1 MLSYYKRLRGL
12 RLLIYSNIRDNLL
25 SFLHPFAH
33 GTALDD
39 EPIMAVLVTYFLT
52 QITLFSN
59 INQIASFVTM
69 TFLLT
74 FMVVNLACFLLKFVH
89 SRSSNCRISSAPN
102 FRPSFHYFRWYTAF
116 AGVIISFA
124 TMYFVDG
131 VYATVAA
138 AFMFSLF
145 LLIHYVCP
153 PKAWGDVTQSLI
165 YHQVRK
171 FLLRLDTRKGTTVIV
186 FTKFRTCQI
195 LASADSFTCWKS
207 AFTMAIHSILQRIK
221 ERSTL
226 HYRPYHSNK
235 RLFRLSPRSQKTK
248 VCLVRIHP
256 SLWCKS
262 IPSSRHIPL

>member
-1 MLSYYKRLRGL
+1 L
-12 RLLIYSNIRDNLL
+12 NDCNCRDDLL
-25 SFLHPFAH
+25 SILHPFSQ

-39 EPIMAVLVTYFLT
+39 EPTMGVLITYFLT

-74 FMVVNLACFLLKFVH
+74 FMVVNLACFLLKYNSFQ
-89 SRSSNCRISSAPN
+89 NTYINFRISSAPN

-116 AGVIISFA
+116 TGVIVSFA

-138 AFMFSLF
+138 AFMCSLF
-145 LLIHYVCP
+145 LLIHYFCP

-171 FLLRLDTRKGTTVIV
+171 FLLRLDTRKGTFPARILVT
-186 FTKFRTCQI
+186 FRT
-195 LASADSFTCWKS
+195 
-207 AFTMAIHSILQRIK
+207 R
-221 ERSTL
+221 
-226 HYRPYHSNK
+226 
-235 RLFRLSPRSQKTK
+235 
-248 VCLVRIHP
+248 
-256 SLWCKS
+256 
-262 IPSSRHIPL
+262 

>member
-1 MLSYYKRLRGL
+1 MLPASY
-12 RLLIYSNIRDNLL
+12 IRDNLL
-25 SFLHPFAH
+25 AFLSPFAQ
-33 GTALDD
+33 GTAIDD
-39 EPIMAVLVTYFLT
+39 EPTVAVLITYFLT

-74 FMVVNLACFLLKFVH
+74 FMVVNLACFLLKYNLLNYFFDY
-89 SRSSNCRISSAPN
+89 RISSAPN

-116 AGVIISFA
+116 IGVLVSFA

-145 LLIHYVCP
+145 LLIHYFCP

-171 FLLRLDTRKGTTVIV
+171 FLLRLDTRKGTPLELRCNTRTRQVLATSDIIV
-186 FTKFRTCQI
+186 GWQST
-195 LASADSFTCWKS
+195 
-207 AFTMAIHSILQRIK
+207 FTMAVYSILQRFE
-221 ERSTL
+221 ERSIIY
-226 HYRPYHSNK
+226 YRSYYCDE
-235 RLFRLSPRSQKTK
+235 RL
-248 VCLVRIHP
+248 
-256 SLWCKS
+256 
-262 IPSSRHIPL
+262 